1 MKLITLFYHSLLF
14 MVDECFIIPLMF
26 ASQFIH
32 VWLIQFISI
41 KFMDI
46 HKKKHSLSKKKK
58 LKNTMRKNKKI
69 SRTIKYQ
76 LTTTIPQKTKTKT
89 YPNIFFIQLNK

>member
-1 MKLITLFYHSLLF
+1 MIQKKK
-14 MVDECFIIPLMF
+14 MF
-26 ASQFIH
+26 ASQFTH

-46 HKKKHSLSKKKK
+46 PKKKKHA
-58 LKNTMRKNKKI
+58 MRKNKKI

-76 LTTTIPQKTKTKT
+76 LTTTISQKTKTET
-89 YPNIFFIQLNK
+89 YPDIFLIQLNK